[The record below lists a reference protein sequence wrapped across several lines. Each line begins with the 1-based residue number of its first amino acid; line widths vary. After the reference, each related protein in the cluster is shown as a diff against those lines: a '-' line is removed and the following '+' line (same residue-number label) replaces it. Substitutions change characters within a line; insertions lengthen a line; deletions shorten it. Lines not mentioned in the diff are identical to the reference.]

1 MWVRDELVLARKITN
16 TGTRNLIGKFP
27 SLKMGRVVWYESLLE
42 RDYMYLLEI
51 DSDVISYR
59 EQPGRIYYTLGGKRH
74 RYTPDL
80 LVERRS
86 EKQIIEVKLKKVA
99 EKEEYRRLFHIAGE
113 ICRRESYEFRVATEE
128 TIRLQPRLNGI
139 KLLYK
144 YARTVLLPQH
154 QIGCHEFFTM
164 KQEAPLGEVT
174 RFFASKGVGQQVV
187 YALIF
192 HGVLSA
198 DLTRPLTQH
207 SVVRLPIPAH
217 AARKA
222 S

>member
-1 MWVRDELVLARKITN
+1 MLARKISN

-27 SLKMGRVVWYESLLE
+27 SFKTGRVIWYESLLE

-59 EQPGRIYYTLGGKRH
+59 EQPGRIYYTLDGRRH
-74 RYTPDL
+74 HYTPDL
-80 LVERRS
+80 LVERKS
-86 EKQIIEVKLKKVA
+86 EKQIVEVKLKKAA
-99 EKEEYRRLFHIAGE
+99 EKEKYRRLFCIARDA
-113 ICRRESYEFRVATEE
+113 CHREGYVFRVATDE
-128 TIRLQPRLNGI
+128 TIRLQPRLNGV

-154 QIGCHEFFTM
+154 QIGCHEFFTV

-174 RFFASKGVGQQVV
+174 QFFASRGIGQQVV

-192 HGVLSA
+192 HGVLSV
-198 DLTRPLTQH
+198 DLMRPLTRDA
-207 SVVRLPIPAH
+207 VVRLPIPAH

>member
-1 MWVRDELVLARKITN
+1 LVLARKISN
-16 TGTRNLIGKFP
+16 TGTRSLIGKFP
-27 SLKMGRVVWYESLLE
+27 SLKVGRIVWYESLLE

-59 EQPGRIYYTLGGKRH
+59 EQPGRIYYTLEGRRH

-80 LVERRS
+80 LVERKS
-86 EKQIIEVKLKKVA
+86 EKQIVEVKLKKVA

-113 ICRRESYEFRVATEE
+113 TCCREGYEFRVATDEM
-128 TIRLQPRLNGI
+128 IRLQPRLNGV

-144 YARTVLLPQH
+144 YARTPLLPQH
-154 QIGCHEFFTM
+154 QIGCHEFFTAE
-164 KQEAPLGEVT
+164 QEAPLGEVA
-174 RFFASKGVGQQVV
+174 RFFASRGIGQQVV

-192 HGVLSA
+192 RGVLSV
-198 DLTRPLTQH
+198 DLMRPLTRDA
-207 SVVRLPIPAH
+207 VVRLSIPAH
-217 AARKA
+217 AERKV

>member
-1 MWVRDELVLARKITN
+1 MVLARKISN

-27 SLKMGRVVWYESLLE
+27 SLKMRRVVWYESLLE

-59 EQPGRIYYTLGGKRH
+59 EQPGRIYYTLDGRCH

-86 EKQIIEVKLKKVA
+86 EKQVVEVKLKKQA
-99 EKEEYRRLFHIAGE
+99 EKEEYRRLFRIARE
-113 ICRRESYEFRVATEE
+113 TCRRAGYVFRVATEE
-128 TIRLQPRLNGI
+128 TIRLQPRLNGV

-144 YARTVLLPQH
+144 YARTEFLPQH
-154 QIGCHEFFTM
+154 QIGCHEFFSVR
-164 KQEAPLGEVT
+164 QEAPLGEVT
-174 RFFASKGVGQQVV
+174 QFFASRGIGQQVV

-192 HGVLSA
+192 RGVLSV
-198 DLTRPLTQH
+198 DLMRPLTH
-207 SVVRLPIPAH
+207 DAVVRLPLPAY
-217 AARKA
+217 A
-222 S
+222 

>member
-1 MWVRDELVLARKITN
+1 MRVGEELVLARKISN

-27 SLKMGRVVWYESLLE
+27 SLKMGRVVWYESPLE

-74 RYTPDL
+74 HYTPDL
-80 LVERRS
+80 LVERRH
-86 EKQIIEVKLKKVA
+86 EKQFVEVKLKKMA
-99 EKEEYRRLFHIAGE
+99 EKEEYRHLFRIAE
-113 ICRRESYEFRVATEE
+113 ETCCREGYEFRVATDE
-128 TIRLQPRLNGI
+128 TIRRQPRLNSV

-144 YARTVLLPQH
+144 YARTQLFPQH
-154 QIGCHEFFTM
+154 QIGCHEFFSVR
-164 KQEAPLGEVT
+164 QEAPLGEVT
-174 RFFASKGVGQQVV
+174 RFFASRGIDQQVV

-192 HGVLSA
+192 HGVLSV
-198 DLTRPLTQH
+198 DLMRPLTPDALLQL
-207 SVVRLPIPAH
+207 SVPAQ